1 MNKRNGLS
9 QELIAKEEFCAP
21 LTRYFPSFPVFFY
34 KSKHAVISCHQ
45 LYVWLGVSWHFT
57 KTCVGELKEAHMLH
71 LHSSLHFLYTALY
84 EKTTVFLT
92 YH

>member
-34 KSKHAVISCHQ
+34 KSKHCYLLSSALRLAGSEVA
-45 LYVWLGVSWHFT
+45 LY
-57 KTCVGELKEAHMLH
+57 KTCVGELKEAHVLLFELH
-71 LHSSLHFLYTALY
+71 KRLHVL
-84 EKTTVFLT
+84 
-92 YH
+92 